1 MPKEPWK
8 LALPFLR
15 IDRARGALEQQLYR
29 QMRSAITD
37 GRLPAGLRMPSSR
50 QFAIDL
56 DVSRNTVLAV
66 FERLTSEGLLQSK
79 TGSGT
84 FVATVRAPRPT
95 ENTTPLALSS
105 WAEDVDST
113 DEWRNAAP
121 APGLFPADRWAH
133 YVSAQWRVR
142 NLSHE
147 TNPLGDAALRV
158 AIADH
163 VAPMSGI
170 VCDPDN
176 VLITSGL
183 QQALDCIAR
192 ALIDPGDRV
201 LVEDPLNPLVLRSLQ
216 SARAELIANRTDAEG
231 LLPDFLELTA
241 RLAYVSASSQNPM
254 GAALSASRQFL
265 LIEWAKKNGVVVV
278 ENADAVGIDTAER
291 ESSLK
296 MIDTRG
302 VVLSIGSFETTL
314 SPEVGIG
321 YIIGTQTKIT
331 QLAKVRSSYG
341 TLPPAPEQRAL
352 KEFLT
357 RGDFATH
364 LKRQRQV
371 YMERYEA
378 FARELQTHL
387 GSRVVAV
394 TKSGALRLI
403 VWLAPDADES
413 TLADAC
419 HAVGLR
425 CRPLNALAISNRL
438 SPAVVIDYG
447 TIAAETASVLAQ
459 EIANQ
464 LRPGADRAGRHLHR
478 EESQRGEDRSAQI

>member
-1 MPKEPWK
+1 MPKETWK

-15 IDRARGALEQQLYR
+15 IDRSRGALEQQLYR

-56 DVSRNTVLAV
+56 GVSRNTVLAV
-66 FERLTSEGLLQSK
+66 FERLTSEGLLQSR

-84 FVATVRAPRPT
+84 FVAAVRAPRV
-95 ENTTPLALSS
+95 ENTTPLPLSS
-105 WAEDVDST
+105 WAEEVEGM

-121 APGLFPADRWAH
+121 APDLFPAERWAQ
-133 YVSAQWRVR
+133 YVSAQWRHR
-142 NLSHE
+142 SLS
-147 TNPLGDAALRV
+147 PKSDPRGDAGLRL

-170 VCDPDN
+170 VCEPDN

-192 ALIDPGDRV
+192 ALIDPGDAV
-201 LVEDPLNPLVLRSLQ
+201 LVEDPLNPLVRRSLQ
-216 SARAELIANRTDAEG
+216 TARAELVANRTDAEG
-231 LLPDFLELTA
+231 MLPEFLDLTA

-265 LIEWAKKNGVVVV
+265 LIEWAKKNGVVVI
-278 ENADAVGIDTAER
+278 ENADAAGIDTAAR

-357 RGDFATH
+357 RGDFAAH

-378 FARELQTHL
+378 FAREIQTHL
-387 GSRVVAV
+387 GGRIVGV
-394 TKSGALRLI
+394 TKSAALRLI

-413 TLADAC
+413 TLADAF

-425 CRPLNALAISNRL
+425 CRPMSALTIANPL
-438 SPAVVIDYG
+438 SPAVLVDYG
-447 TIAAETASVLAQ
+447 TIAAETAPVLAQ

-464 LRPGADRAGRHLHR
+464 LRPATGHPTPRAGR
-478 EESQRGEDRSAQI
+478 EEPRRGEDRVA